1 MSHLIA
7 STLKIKSIP
16 DLRRAAQALGG
27 ELEESLVFTSYQ
39 GNDNPCEYRIKVPG
53 VNYQIG
59 ITLQKDGT
67 YIMQHDP
74 FGGDSPNYG
83 CNDGHKLVNQF
94 GEGLRKLSEEYT
106 AQVVTTQARKK
117 IGWTVV
123 RKRLANGRLQLRMVH
138 A

>member
-1 MSHLIA
+1 MSHLLTA
-7 STLKIKSIP
+7 PLRIKSIP

-27 ELEESLVFTSYQ
+27 ELEESAVFTSYE
-39 GNDNPCEYRIKVPG
+39 GEYNKCNYRIKLPG
-53 VNYQIG
+53 VRYQIG
-59 ITLQKDGT
+59 IQLQKHGT
-67 YIMQHDP
+67 YAMAHDP
-74 FGGDSPNYG
+74 FGYQNSIH
-83 CNDGHKLVNQF
+83 DGHKLVEKF

-123 RKRLANGRLQLRMVH
+123 RKRLKNGRLQLRMVH